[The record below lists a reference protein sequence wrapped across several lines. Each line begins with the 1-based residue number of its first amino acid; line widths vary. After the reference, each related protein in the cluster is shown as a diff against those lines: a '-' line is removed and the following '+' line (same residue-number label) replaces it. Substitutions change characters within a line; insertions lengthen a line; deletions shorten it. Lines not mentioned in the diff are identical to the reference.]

1 VADPQETLERE
12 SRTRRSAG
20 IAAIAAGVLTL
31 AGGIV
36 NLIQTR
42 DLPTGDE
49 RVRQLL
55 PVLDQR
61 LQGEDPGP
69 GLLAQQV
76 AYIGDNLPLYLLSGL
91 LIGLAYLLL
100 LPPLR
105 ALWTATQARQPN
117 IGRAGV
123 IAAVAGALLAGV
135 GFLVYTVAFAGEAA
149 SFADAQRQTSGGAR
163 DAINTGSVTAAQL
176 IFQLG
181 RFALAVA
188 FVIVALNA
196 MRAGLLTR
204 FLGILGIIVGV
215 TFVFPIDQPGLVRSF
230 WLVAVGLILLG
241 RWPSPLPAWQTGRAE
256 PWPSRQDVRERREA
270 RMAAPEAPLDDRP
283 EEPTRGDV
291 DGDGGG
297 LATRR
302 KRKRRR

>member
-1 VADPQETLERE
+1 MPTPQETLERE
-12 SRTRRSAG
+12 TRVRRSAG
-20 IAAIAAGVLTL
+20 LAAIAAGALTL
-31 AGGIV
+31 AGGVV
-36 NLIQTR
+36 NLLQTR

-55 PVLDQR
+55 PALDQR
-61 LQGEDPGP
+61 LQGQDPGP

-76 AYIGDNLPLYLLSGL
+76 AYIGDHLALYVLSGV

-105 ALWTATQARQPN
+105 TLWAATQARQPN
-117 IGRAGV
+117 LGRAGV

-135 GFLVYTVAFAGEAA
+135 GFLVYTVAFSSEAA
-149 SFADAQRQTSGGAR
+149 SFADARGQTSGGAR
-163 DAINTGSVTAAQL
+163 DAINTGTVTAAQL

-188 FVIVALNA
+188 FVMVALNA
-196 MRAGLLTR
+196 MRVGLLSR

-256 PWPSRQDVRERREA
+256 PWPSRQDVRERREE
-270 RMAAPEAPLDDRP
+270 RAAASPADLDRRP
-283 EEPTRGDV
+283 EEPAGADAAAV
-291 DGDGGG
+291 
-297 LATRR
+297 AARR

>member
-1 VADPQETLERE
+1 VEEARETLERE
-12 SRTRRSAG
+12 ARQRRPAG
-20 IAAIAAGVLTL
+20 LAAIAAGVLTL
-31 AGGIV
+31 TGSVV

-42 DLPTGDE
+42 DLPTGDA

-55 PVLDQR
+55 PSLEAR
-61 LQGEDPGP
+61 LQGEEPAP

-76 AYIGDNLPLYLLSGL
+76 AYIGDHLALYLLSGAL
-91 LIGLAYLLL
+91 LGLAYLLL

-105 ALWTATQARQPN
+105 ALWVATQARVPTV
-117 IGRAGV
+117 GRSGI
-123 IAAVAGALLAGV
+123 IATVAGALLAGV
-135 GFLVYTVAFAGEAA
+135 GFLVYSVTFASEAA
-149 SFADAQRQTSGGAR
+149 SFADAAQQTSGGAR
-163 DAINTGSVTAAQL
+163 DAINAGTVTAAQL

-188 FVIVALNA
+188 FVMVALQA

-204 FLGILGIIVGV
+204 FLGILGIVAGV

-230 WLVAVGLILLG
+230 WLIAVGFILLG

-256 PWPSRQDVRERREA
+256 PWPSRQDLRERREA
-270 RMAAPEAPLDDRP
+270 GSPPPAREADDARDGASEPAAVA
-283 EEPTRGDV
+283 
-291 DGDGGG
+291 
-297 LATRR
+297 ARR